1 MKPLVSMRSALA
13 DPDLLGTL
21 LDGESWA
28 AWRAL
33 LIGCV
38 GEALTVEERALW
50 SALTGRELEPGE
62 LVEEGWFCVGR
73 RGGKSRAA
81 SVLAAYVGGLCDHSD
96 VLAPGEQAVLPVL
109 AQDNRA
115 AGVVLAYAV
124 AAFERS
130 PMLASMVTGR
140 TGEELRLNNGVTL
153 AVRTAS
159 WRGLR
164 GLTAVAA
171 IADEIAF
178 WSSDEGSANPDAE
191 ILAALRPALAT
202 TGGPLWAISSP
213 HARRGELWATYKRHY
228 GPAGDSRIVV
238 AQAASRTMNPRL
250 SQAVV
255 DRAYERDAAVASA
268 EYGGQFRV
276 DIERLLTLEALE
288 ACIDLDVRERP
299 PVPGVRYVS
308 FVDPSGGSAD
318 SMTLAIAHK
327 EGDAVVIDA
336 VRERKPPFS
345 PADVVAEFAAVLR
358 SYGLRSTVSDRYGG
372 AWVKEAFGA
381 ANIDLRPAAKPKSA
395 LYGDVVA
402 VVNGGRLR
410 LIDHPRIVAQFVGLE
425 RRTARGGRDSIDHA
439 PGQHD
444 DLCNAVAGVAGEVL
458 MRPVRPLGLAAPE
471 IIRGT
476 IDDEFDSDR
485 DLFHNPNAGRPSNLI
500 GTLQ

>member
-1 MKPLVSMRSALA
+1 MREALS
-13 DPDLLGTL
+13 DPGLLGTL
-21 LDGESWA
+21 LEGESWA

-33 LIGCV
+33 LIGSM
-38 GEALTVEERALW
+38 GEVLTAEERALW
-50 SALTGRELEPGE
+50 TALTGRELEPGE
-62 LVEEGWFCVGR
+62 RVEEGWFCVGR

-81 SVLAAYVGGLCDHSD
+81 SVLSAYVGGLCDHSD

-115 AGVVLAYAV
+115 AGVVLGYAV

-130 PMLASMVTGR
+130 PMLASMVIGR
-140 TGEELRLNNGVTL
+140 TSEELRLNTGVTI

-164 GLTAVAA
+164 GLTAVGA
-171 IADEIAF
+171 ICDEIAF

-213 HARRGELWATYKRHY
+213 HARRGELWQTYRRHY
-228 GPAGDSRIVV
+228 GPTGDPRIVV
-238 AQAASRTMNPRL
+238 AQAASRTMNPAL
-250 SQAVV
+250 AQSVV

-288 ACIDLDVRERP
+288 ACVDLDVRERP

-327 EGDAVVIDA
+327 DGDAVVIDA

-345 PADVVAEFAAVLR
+345 PADVVAEFAAVLK
-358 SYGLRSTVSDRYGG
+358 SYGLRSTVGDRFGG
-372 AWVKEAFGA
+372 AWVKEAFSA
-381 ANIDLRPAAKPKSA
+381 ANIEYRPAAKPKSA

-410 LIDHPRIVAQFVGLE
+410 LLDNPRIVAQFVGLE

-444 DLCNAVAGVAGEVL
+444 DLCNAVAGVAGEAL
-458 MRPVRPLGLAAPE
+458 MRPERRLGLAAPQ
-471 IIRGT
+471 IIDGGFDPELNG
-476 IDDEFDSDR
+476 DD
-485 DLFHNPNAGRPSNLI
+485 DLFFGPNAGRPSSLI
-500 GTLQ
+500 GVLQ

>member
-1 MKPLVSMRSALA
+1 MRSALA
-13 DPDLLGTL
+13 DPGLLGTL
-21 LDGESWA
+21 LEGASWT

-33 LIGCV
+33 LIGCL
-38 GEALTVEERALW
+38 GETLTSEERALW

-81 SVLAAYVGGLCDHSD
+81 SVLATYVGGLCDHSD

-130 PMLASMVTGR
+130 PMLASMVAGR
-140 TGEELRLNNGVTL
+140 TGDELRLNNGVTL

-178 WSSDEGSANPDAE
+178 WSSDEGAANPDAE

-213 HARRGELWATYKRHY
+213 HARRGELWQTYKRHH
-228 GPAGDSRIVV
+228 GPAGDPRIVV
-238 AQAASRTMNPRL
+238 AQASSRTMNPQL
-250 SQAVV
+250 PQSVV

-276 DIERLLTLEALE
+276 DVERLLTLEALE
-288 ACIDLDVRERP
+288 ACVDPDVRERP
-299 PVPGVRYVS
+299 PVLGIRYVS
-308 FVDPSGGSAD
+308 FCDPSGGSAD

-345 PADVVAEFAAVLR
+345 PADVVAEFAVLLR
-358 SYGLRSTVSDRYGG
+358 SYGLRSTVGDKFGG
-372 AWVKEAFGA
+372 AWVKEAYASAGIEF
-381 ANIDLRPAAKPKSA
+381 RSAAKPKST

-402 VVNGGRLR
+402 IVNGGRLR
-410 LIDHPRIVAQFVGLE
+410 LIDNPRIVAQFVGLE

-439 PGQHD
+439 SGQHD

-458 MRPVRPLGLAAPE
+458 MRPTRKLGLAAPE
-471 IIRGT
+471 IIYGAF
-476 IDDEFDSDR
+476 DPEFNGDE
-485 DLFHNPNAGRPSNLI
+485 DLV
-500 GTLQ
+500 